1 MALFWRIWIA
11 VCAVNVAVL
20 ALFVF
25 LAALQFDSVNS
36 GLLGERLHVL
46 ASRTAAP
53 FEAAVRIGL
62 PLSTVR
68 NANALL
74 ERAKQTDD
82 EILDIVVF
90 DQGGVI
96 VHGADELV
104 STPISR
110 EATDARLAAAGVPWH
125 VLVDNRFLS
134 SIDISH
140 SDGTSA
146 GGILITYPTKS
157 NVTQIR
163 AMVAEIGLTSIA
175 IFLCAAALSGLL
187 LRLGLRKQIT
197 AFEAIDDAIAGF
209 ERGAWRSAANQT
221 QAAKATRSDLRT
233 LMDSAE
239 AQYRSTGQAFEA
251 VLRDNLDG
259 PGP

>member
-20 ALFVF
+20 TLFVF

-125 VLVDNRFLS
+125 VLVDNGFLS

-146 GGILITYPTKS
+146 GGILITYPLSHLLHAFILKMR
-157 NVTQIR
+157 VY
-163 AMVAEIGLTSIA
+163 VLTSKRV
-175 IFLCAAALSGLL
+175 FV
-187 LRLGLRKQIT
+187 
-197 AFEAIDDAIAGF
+197 F
-209 ERGAWRSAANQT
+209 AN
-221 QAAKATRSDLRT
+221 KPGNRYLVSHCNLF
-233 LMDSAE
+233 
-239 AQYRSTGQAFEA
+239 QY
-251 VLRDNLDG
+251 L
-259 PGP
+259 